1 MYIIEEHVV
10 AKASPAAV
18 WQIWSDVEKWPTWDV
33 DLKTSKLLRGAFRDQ
48 ATVVMK
54 PKSGPQ
60 IQATI
65 TDYVLNEKFTSSSSL
80 PLTSIS
86 FKHMIEP
93 LNEGR
98 VKVIHRVEFE
108 GWLSGLFYCLLGSG
122 IRKGLPISLKNL
134 VKQLG

>member
-1 MYIIEEHVV
+1 MYIIEEYVV
-10 AKASPAAV
+10 AKAAPAAV
-18 WQIWSDVEKWPTWDV
+18 WQIWSDVEKWPTWDA

-65 TDYVLNEKFTSSSSL
+65 TDYALNEKFTSSSSL

-93 LNEGR
+93 LDGGR
-98 VKVIHRVEFE
+98 VKIIHRVEFE
-108 GWLSGLFYCLLGSG
+108 GWFSGLFYCLLGSG
-122 IRKGLPISLKNL
+122 IRKGLPISLNNL